1 MRNTMK
7 ELGYMALIAA
17 GSVVGYGGL
26 EASAEDVS
34 KAPVEISKSVPNPP
48 KGFGI
53 GNEVKKARSYD
64 SEPIRETG
72 LVGTVFEGYLDDK
85 KNNRKP
91 HDALSRIDGFYDLW
105 DPKKVDRSKVLTR
118 AGQLDNNDSFKGK
131 LYGSVVEDAYGHSD
145 VVLSTMS
152 EDDKKAYDKF
162 SVKDQKS
169 EKVREYQKFVGLVS
183 KRDINLLDEKDLAR
197 DKLLIFLM
205 NRMFER
211 EIGNVSEILKK
222 SKLKSN

>member
-1 MRNTMK
+1 
-7 ELGYMALIAA
+7 
-17 GSVVGYGGL
+17 
-26 EASAEDVS
+26 
-34 KAPVEISKSVPNPP
+34 
-48 KGFGI
+48 
-53 GNEVKKARSYD
+53 
-64 SEPIRETG
+64 
-72 LVGTVFEGYLDDK
+72 
-85 KNNRKP
+85 
-91 HDALSRIDGFYDLW
+91 LW
-105 DPKKVDRSKVLTR
+105 DLKKVDRSKVLTR

-183 KRDINLLDEKDLAR
+183 KRDINLSDEKDLAR